1 MNANNLR
8 YIKTVE
14 APGSLANSRKILNL
28 DDSLYHSDLHIQ
40 SCSMLKGMMDSPAH
54 YQRSLIAR
62 RNSTKKMDFGSLV
75 HLLTLEPHLLLA
87 KVAIYPGTSPSIKE
101 SREFAQAHIGMMI
114 FDEPTFHMAEAAR
127 DRLINTRVMGR
138 PFGDFLSEGEA
149 EASIYFTDPD
159 TGVECRTRIDL
170 RHPEANFDLKTTAY
184 VQSEAWR
191 RHALSLHYDMQAYM
205 YSLADCLY
213 AGREEPLPFV
223 FMSVENDYPLS
234 THARR
239 AGLSFMTEGGRKYK
253 HAISAYAACA
263 STDYWP
269 SPGGEEVIEITP
281 WQCSALDTSWAG
293 TP

>member
-1 MNANNLR
+1 MNANNIR
-8 YIKTVE
+8 HIKTVE
-14 APGSLANSRKILNL
+14 MPGSLADSRLILNL

-54 YQRSLIAR
+54 YQRALIAR

-75 HLLTLEPHLLLA
+75 HLLTLEPHRLLA
-87 KVAIYPGTSPSIKE
+87 SVAIYPGTSPSVKE
-101 SREFAQAHIGMMI
+101 SREFAQAHRGMMI
-114 FDEPTFHMAEAAR
+114 FDEPTFHMAEAAK

-138 PFGDFLSEGEA
+138 LFGDFLSEGEA

-184 VQSEAWR
+184 VHSDAWR

-213 AGREEPLPFV
+213 RGAEDPKPFV
-223 FMSVENDYPLS
+223 FMSVENEYPLS
-234 THARR
+234 TCSRR
-239 AGLSFMTEGGRKYK
+239 AGLSFMTEGSRKYK
-253 HAISAYAACA
+253 HAITAYAACA
-263 STDYWP
+263 KADFWP
-269 SPGGEEVIEITP
+269 CPSGEEVIEIEH
-281 WQCSALDTSWAG
+281 WQKAELDMSWAG
-293 TP
+293 LP